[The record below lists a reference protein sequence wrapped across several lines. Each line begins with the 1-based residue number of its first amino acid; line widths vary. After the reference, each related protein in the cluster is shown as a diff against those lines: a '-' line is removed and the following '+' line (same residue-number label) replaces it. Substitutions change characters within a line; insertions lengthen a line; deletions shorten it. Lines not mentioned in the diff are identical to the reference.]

1 MILSTLLSAFVIN
14 GQAKPQ
20 RLAFGEPDD
29 RLHGAR
35 PGDDESG
42 RPTSGGLTRRPF
54 LLRTNPAL
62 SIEDA
67 MNTRR
72 VPSASSPVAF
82 ATATMRAPSSTLL
95 LLGLIGDRRAR

>member
-1 MILSTLLSAFVIN
+1 MAIMRGGRRPWTKKGEEKCERQQDRRIAKIASLILSTLLSPFVIN

-42 RPTSGGLTRRPF
+42 RRPWG
-54 LLRTNPAL
+54 A
-62 SIEDA
+62 
-67 MNTRR
+67 
-72 VPSASSPVAF
+72 
-82 ATATMRAPSSTLL
+82 
-95 LLGLIGDRRAR
+95 